1 MKSSGI
7 PSLLTNIAM
16 LSVLSGCTWISDEQ
30 YTKELVNVDE
40 DGDGVTIQEGDC
52 NDQMPNVSPLLEE
65 VWYDGIDGDCGGDND
80 FDKDKDGF
88 VPTEHQGKMT
98 TAHGVEVAP
107 LPGGDCNDEDPDSF
121 PGADDEFYDGVDSD
135 CRGNDDYDQ
144 DGDEFVSDEYVG
156 LTTANIDSPEALPGG
171 DCNDVDASVNP
182 GEIDNWYD
190 GVDSDCGGE
199 NDYDRDGDGVAY
211 ELIDANT
218 DVGGL
223 ERGDCDDQ
231 DAAIFPGQAEVWY
244 DGIDSD
250 CGEDDD
256 YDQDGDGYVPT
267 EYQGER
273 TTGLNGTGNLP
284 GGDCDDLNPLR
295 YEGASE
301 IMSDPMDYDCDLC
314 IGVDCSQDSN
324 LGGTSATITE
334 SPWLLYGT
342 GSNPENIRIT
352 SNDDSIFVSS
362 RAMDVATTNPING
375 TTINYYSASYVAA
388 FDLGDVSTDPSEFFR
403 WRGKTDSPDS
413 NPYSDVQSVVAN
425 NQFFIGA
432 IGQEKLNS
440 AGQGL
445 YRYLRISVK
454 QLTQTFYFHLS
465 SRTTNAAPA
474 LEDVS
479 VLIDSND
486 VIHAVGCESTTGIL
500 QYARLPLSA
509 LQPGS
514 SVSMDAE
521 AEISDMYFSKC
532 KLTED
537 PSGEGILWA
546 ENNGVITPHT
556 FDMTALEENL
566 AFTPQADLPFE
577 YPGVS
582 EWTLSDTTF
591 DAVSVFTEP
600 TGVYALIDGNEY
612 HVSTTPDPLHAYGSL
627 SPTGELIVTVINTQ
641 GEGSVLIG
649 DPSTFTSV
657 TPTLDSFD
665 LTTDLSL
672 TELAPYAYVD
682 TSGQD
687 KLFLAFLGLDGILP
701 KMGFATLTR

>member
-1 MKSSGI
+1 MKSSGTT
-7 PSLLTNIAM
+7 SLLTHITLAT
-16 LSVLSGCTWISDEQ
+16 VFSGCTWISDAD

-40 DGDGVTIQEGDC
+40 DGDGVTIAEGDC

-65 VWYDGIDGDCGGDND
+65 IWYDGIDGDCSGDND

-107 LPGGDCNDEDPDSF
+107 LPGGDCNDEDADSF
-121 PGADDEFYDGVDSD
+121 PGADDDFYDGIDSD

-144 DGDEFVSDEYVG
+144 DGDEFVPDEYVG
-156 LTTANIDSPEALPGG
+156 LETTNIEEPVTLPGG
-171 DCNDVDASVNP
+171 DCDDIDASVNP

-211 ELIDANT
+211 ELIDSNT

-231 DAAIFPGQAEVWY
+231 DATIFPGQSEIWY

-284 GGDCDDLNPLR
+284 GGDCDDLNPER
-295 YEGASE
+295 YEGANE
-301 IMSDPMDYDCDLC
+301 IMSDIMDYDCDLC
-314 IGVDCSQDSN
+314 IAQDCSQTPE
-324 LGGTSATITE
+324 LGGLSATISE
-334 SPWLLYGT
+334 SPWLLYST
-342 GSNPENIRIT
+342 ASNPQNLRLT
-352 SNDDSIFVSS
+352 SNENSVFVSS
-362 RAMDVATTNPING
+362 RANDVATTNPING

-388 FDLGDVSTDPSEFFR
+388 FDLGDVSTDPTEFFR

-413 NPYSDVQSVVAN
+413 NPYSDIQSVVAN

-486 VIHAVGCESTTGIL
+486 FIHAVGCESTSGVL

-509 LQPGS
+509 LSPGT

-521 AEISDMYFSKC
+521 AEIPNMFFSNC
-532 KLTED
+532 KITED
-537 PSGEGILWA
+537 ADGDGILWA
-546 ENNGVITPHT
+546 ENNGTITPHT
-556 FDMTALEENL
+556 FDMSASEDNL
-566 AFTPQADLPFE
+566 VFTPQTALPYI
-577 YPGVS
+577 YPGLS
-582 EWTLSDTTF
+582 EWTLSDTTP

-600 TGVYALIDGNEY
+600 TGVYAIIDGNEY
-612 HVSTTPDPLHAYGSL
+612 QISADPNPLHAYGVM
-627 SPTGELIVTVINTQ
+627 SPTGELIVTVVDDQ
-641 GEGSVLIG
+641 GTGSVLIG
-649 DPSTFTSV
+649 DPDTFTSV
-657 TPTLDSFD
+657 TPAMDSFD
-665 LTTDLSL
+665 LTTSLSL
-672 TELAPYAYVD
+672 TEVAPFAYVD
-682 TSGQD
+682 NSGND